1 MVATSVK
8 ENIPVPGLA
17 GSRTAGRSAVGAAG
31 RRDCNGFGASLYSLF
46 SKWLDDLLLSGKRDP
61 GLSEGAAGGSGGGH
75 PRVGC
80 PYKNSNGTGQLATE
94 KELSDF
100 LASVERRAFKQAAF
114 AVRDSHAALDIVQD
128 AMLKL
133 TEKYGGKPANEF
145 PMLFQ
150 RILQNA
156 IRDFFRRQR
165 VRSLWT
171 TLFSSF
177 TSRGEDEDHDPLET
191 LAHHAS
197 ANRAPEPTDELLR
210 SQTLAAIE
218 EALAQL
224 PARQRQAFILRYWE
238 DMNVAETAHAMGCS
252 EGSVKTHC
260 SRATHALALLLKAK
274 GIEL

>member
-1 MVATSVK
+1 
-8 ENIPVPGLA
+8 
-17 GSRTAGRSAVGAAG
+17 
-31 RRDCNGFGASLYSLF
+31 
-46 SKWLDDLLLSGKRDP
+46 LLLSSRNTARQTERARQCRRTP
-61 GLSEGAAGGSGGGH
+61 A
-75 PRVGC
+75 VGC

-94 KELSDF
+94 KELSNF
-100 LASVERRAFKQAAF
+100 LAGVERRAFKQAAF

-133 TEKYGGKPANEF
+133 AEKYAGKPANEF

-177 TSRGEDEDHDPLET
+177 TPKGDDEDYDPLET
-191 LAHHAS
+191 LAHQGSAS
-197 ANRAPEPTDELLR
+197 GVMEPTEELLR
-210 SQTLAAIE
+210 SQILGAIE
-218 EALAQL
+218 EALTQL

-238 DMNVAETAHAMGCS
+238 DMDVAETAQAMGCS

-260 SRATHALALLLKAK
+260 SRATHALAVLLKAK